1 VARVSVGGPIEV
13 QLRTLP
19 MQVGGV
25 LARRVASGEFAD
37 GLLPSEQQISAEFVV
52 SRAVAREALKVL
64 ASLDMVGISQG
75 RRVVVR
81 PAAEW
86 DYLNPLLLEWLPQD
100 QIPYLLQELHDAR
113 LIIEPGLAARAART
127 ATADDLAR
135 MRATLDGMQQ
145 NLGRPERFLEH
156 DLQFHLEVCKA
167 TRNRMLDRFMYSSRW
182 WQSASRRVTNRPHAA
197 LPAALSHHRQIY
209 EAIEAGDADLAERA
223 MRRHLTVT
231 APLLD
236 KASGERRPHS

>member
-1 VARVSVGGPIEV
+1 MGGAAEV

-19 MQVGGV
+19 MQVAGV
-25 LARRVASGEFAD
+25 VARRIASGEFAD
-37 GLLPSEQQISAEFVV
+37 GLLPSEQQISGEFVV

-64 ASLDMVGISQG
+64 ASLDMVEISQG

-81 PAAEW
+81 GAAEW

-100 QIPYLLQELHDAR
+100 QIPNVLQELHDAR

-127 ATADDLAR
+127 AGPDDLER
-135 MRATLDGMQQ
+135 MRSELEGMAATLD
-145 NLGRPERFLEH
+145 RPERFLEH

-167 TRNRMLDRFMYSSRW
+167 TRNRMLDRFMYASRW
-182 WQSASRRVTNRPHAA
+182 WQSASRRITNRGPSA
-197 LPAALSHHRQIY
+197 LPAALADHHQIY
-209 EAIEAGDADLAERA
+209 EAIEAGEPEQAERA
-223 MRRHLTVT
+223 MRDHLTRT

-236 KASGERRPHS
+236 EAPVESRA

>member
-1 VARVSVGGPIEV
+1 VARVPVGGAIEV

-25 LARRVASGEFAD
+25 LARRVASEDFVD

-81 PAAEW
+81 PATEW

-100 QIPYLLQELHDAR
+100 EIPHLLEELHDAR
-113 LIIEPGLAARAART
+113 PVIEPGLAARAART

-135 MRATLDGMQQ
+135 MRATLDGMEA
-145 NLGRPERFLEH
+145 NLERPERFLEH
-156 DLQFHLEVCKA
+156 DLQFHMEVCKA
-167 TRNRMLDRFMYSSRW
+167 TRTRMLDRFMYSSRW
-182 WQSASRRVTNRPHAA
+182 
-197 LPAALSHHRQIY
+197 
-209 EAIEAGDADLAERA
+209 
-223 MRRHLTVT
+223 
-231 APLLD
+231 
-236 KASGERRPHS
+236 

>member
-1 VARVSVGGPIEV
+1 MARVPVGGAIEV

-25 LARRVASGEFAD
+25 LARRVASGDFVD

-81 PAAEW
+81 PATEW
-86 DYLNPLLLEWLPQD
+86 DYLNPLLIEWLPPD
-100 QIPYLLQELHDAR
+100 EIPHLLQELHDAR
-113 LIIEPGLAARAART
+113 LVIEPGLAARAART
-127 ATADDLAR
+127 ATAHDLAR
-135 MRATLDGMQQ
+135 MRATLDGMEA
-145 NLGRPERFLEH
+145 NLERPERFLEH

-182 WQSASRRVTNRPHAA
+182 WQSASRRITNRPRAA
-197 LPAALSHHRQIY
+197 LPAALSDHRQIY
-209 EAIEAGDADLAERA
+209 EAIEAGDPELAERA

-236 KASGERRPHS
+236 GASAERRPYS

>member
-1 VARVSVGGPIEV
+1 
-13 QLRTLP
+13 

>member
-1 VARVSVGGPIEV
+1 MGGTIEV

-19 MQVGGV
+19 MQVAGV
-25 LARRVASGEFAD
+25 VARRVASGEFAD
-37 GLLPSEQQISAEFVV
+37 GLLPSEQQISGEFVV

-64 ASLDMVGISQG
+64 ASLDMVEISQG

-86 DYLNPLLLEWLPQD
+86 DYLNPLLLEWLPPD

-127 ATADDLAR
+127 ATADDLAH
-135 MRATLDGMQQ
+135 MREALDGMEA
-145 NLGRPERFLEH
+145 NLERPERFLEH

-182 WQSASRRVTNRPHAA
+182 WQSASRRITNRPRAA
-197 LPAALSHHRQIY
+197 LPAALSDHRQIY
-209 EAIEAGDADLAERA
+209 EAIEAGEPERAERA
-223 MRRHLTVT
+223 MLRHLTVT

-236 KASGERRPHS
+236 KAPVDARP